1 MKIKISFVEEERA
14 IAADVE
20 AAIQSVLNS
29 PRVKRV
35 DTGETF
41 KQTYLTTKLPEKL

>member
-1 MKIKISFVEEERA
+1 MKIKISFIEEERA

-20 AAIQSVLNS
+20 SAIQNVLNEV
-29 PRVKRV
+29 RVKRV

-41 KQTYLTTKLPEKL
+41 KWTYLTTKFSKKL